1 MKSFKLTLIFGIV
14 VILMA
19 FVLFA
24 DAEVKTSIYEW
35 KMVSADVAGGFATV
49 FSERYAKLVEE
60 RSEGRI
66 KIDVYPFGV
75 LGAERDLVEL
85 VQLGDIELGAVS
97 YGWLGGFVPQV
108 QIFALQYIWPKK
120 NSAEVIREVFEN
132 GKVVQLLGE
141 KFRNKGLQLLAALS
155 GGWQY
160 VTSNVPI
167 HSPEDCKGLKHRV
180 MATPILVASYN
191 AYGFNTQSLDY
202 SEIYVALQNK
212 LIDTQVNPLESLR
225 DMHFYEVQEY
235 ATCVWNEM
243 FIKLPVINRDV
254 YDSLPKDLQQ
264 IVIESA
270 LDLVEP
276 MAEWVKQNEKE
287 CRDEIKKEK
296 PTFTFYD
303 LTAEEV
309 APFRNLAWGKG
320 GPLDAYLKIS
330 GEGGKEILDALLA
343 DVETAVKTV
352 QNQ

>member
-14 VILMA
+14 VILMS

-24 DAEVKTSIYEW
+24 DAEVKTPIYEW
-35 KMVSADVAGGFATV
+35 KMVSADVAGDFATV

-75 LGAERDLVEL
+75 LGEERDLVEL
-85 VQLGDIELGAVS
+85 VQMGEIELGAVS

-108 QIFALQYIWPKK
+108 QVFALQYIWPKE
-120 NSAEVIREVFEN
+120 NSSKVIFEVFKN
-132 GKVVQLLGE
+132 GKAVQLLGE
-141 KFRNKGLQLLAALS
+141 KFRNKGLQLLAALND
-155 GGWQY
+155 GWQY

-180 MATPILVASYN
+180 MATPILVAAYN

-202 SEIYVALQNK
+202 SEVYVGLQNK
-212 LIDTQVNPLESLR
+212 LIDSQVNPVGSLWSMR
-225 DMHFYEVQEY
+225 FCEVQDY
-235 ATCVWNEM
+235 ATCLWNEM
-243 FIKLPVINRDV
+243 FIKLPVINRDL

-270 LDLVEP
+270 LDLIEP
-276 MAEWVKQNEKE
+276 MVEWLEQQEKE
-287 CRDEIKKEK
+287 IMDNVKKFK
-296 PTFTFYD
+296 PTFNFYE
-303 LTAEEV
+303 LTDEELV
-309 APFRNLAWGKG
+309 PFRNLAYEKG
-320 GPLDAYLKIS
+320 GPFDAYLKIG
-330 GEGGKEILDALLA
+330 GEGAKEIIDALLA
-343 DVETAVKTV
+343 DIKTAVKTV